1 MAAPITGVDS
11 TAVVETAA
19 AAIIDRRASMVFLPR
34 FYFTLVV
41 AILLALASSWVPNGM
56 GMSLT
61 LTLLL
66 TCAVLADVV
75 LIPREAL
82 RATRRLP
89 AILKQSQLFAVELT
103 LLNQSDRPGIF
114 HLVDSPPVDFAGSE
128 HRFSIRLVP
137 RTETTRVY
145 HLKSYQRG
153 NFSFGALFY
162 RITGPLG
169 LIQHQGKIEL
179 PQAVQVLP
187 DLTGEGSR
195 DLQLALAGAFQA
207 GRRRSP
213 RRGEGSEFESL
224 REYLRDDDFRSI
236 DWKASAKRGKLISRQ
251 YETERDQRL
260 MILLDTG
267 RLMSPKIGS
276 YRKLDYAINASVHLA
291 QVALRK
297 GDLVGYAI
305 FNDELLAF
313 AEPRKGRA
321 QMARFARNLTP
332 LQATRLESD
341 YAAVFH
347 HVLRRCSRRTLIV
360 CFTDLAD
367 ARSAG
372 TLLQAAQPLLPRH
385 LPVIVTVS
393 NSEILAVT
401 KKIPATE
408 FEVYRHVAAAEIWS
422 DYQRTLRALRSR
434 GVAAVSVPAQELS
447 TAAINEY
454 LRIKETA
461 RL

>member
-1 MAAPITGVDS
+1 
-11 TAVVETAA
+11 
-19 AAIIDRRASMVFLPR
+19 MVFLPR

-41 AILLALASSWVPNGM
+41 AMLLALASTLVPNGM
-56 GMSLT
+56 VASLL

-75 LIPREAL
+75 LIPRDAL
-82 RATRRLP
+82 RVKRNVP
-89 AILKQSQLFAVELT
+89 PILKQAQLFQVELT
-103 LLNQSDRPGIF
+103 LVNQSETAALFQI
-114 HLVDSPPVDFAGSE
+114 VDSPPVDFTGSPKM
-128 HRFSIRLVP
+128 ITVRLPPKREIVQ
-137 RTETTRVY
+137 TY
-145 HLKSYQRG
+145 SLKSYRRG
-153 NFSFGALFY
+153 SFSFGAVFY
-162 RITGPLG
+162 RTTGPLG
-169 LIQHQGKIEL
+169 LIQRQGKIEL

-187 DLTGEGSR
+187 DMTGEGSR
-195 DLQLALAGAFQA
+195 DLQLALAGASQA
-207 GRRRSP
+207 GRRKVA

-224 REYLRDDDFRSI
+224 REHQRDDDFRHI

-291 QVALRK
+291 QIALHK
-297 GDLVGYAI
+297 GDLVGYTI
-305 FNDELLAF
+305 FNDELRAF
-313 AEPRKGRA
+313 AEPKKGQA
-321 QMARFARNLTP
+321 QMSHFVRNLTS
-332 LQATRLESD
+332 LQPTRLESD
-341 YAAVFH
+341 YAAVFN

-360 CFTDLAD
+360 CFTDLGD
-367 ARSAG
+367 AQSAAS
-372 TLLQAAQPLLPRH
+372 LLHAALPLMPRH

-393 NSEILAVT
+393 NSEVLAVT
-401 KKIPATE
+401 RKTPENE
-408 FEVYRHVAAAEIWS
+408 FEVYRHVAAMEIWN
-422 DYQRTLRALRSR
+422 DYQRTLRGLRSR
-434 GVAAVSVPAQELS
+434 GVATVSVPAQELS

>member
-1 MAAPITGVDS
+1 
-11 TAVVETAA
+11 
-19 AAIIDRRASMVFLPR
+19 MVFLPR
-34 FYFTLVV
+34 FYFALVI
-41 AILLALASSWVPNGM
+41 AILLALGSTWVPHGM
-56 GMSLT
+56 EMSLL
-61 LTLLL
+61 LTLIL

-82 RATRRLP
+82 LVKRHVP
-89 AILKQSQLFAVELT
+89 AILRQSQLFPVELS
-103 LLNQSDRPGIF
+103 LLNQSDRSGVFQI
-114 HLVDSPPVDFAGSE
+114 VDSPPIDFTGSN
-128 HRFSIRLVP
+128 HLFKIRLAPKKATVH
-137 RTETTRVY
+137 TYT
-145 HLKSYQRG
+145 LKSYRRG
-153 NFSFGALFY
+153 SFSFGALFY

-169 LIQHQGKIEL
+169 LIQHQGKIDL

-187 DLTGEGSR
+187 DLSGEASH
-195 DLQLALAGAFQA
+195 DLQVVLAGAYQA
-207 GRRRSP
+207 GRRRSA

-224 REYLRDDDFRSI
+224 REHLRDDDFRHI

-276 YRKLDYAINASVHLA
+276 YRKLDYAVNASVHLA

-313 AEPRKGRA
+313 AEPQKGQA
-321 QMARFARNLTP
+321 QMSQFVQNLTS

-347 HVLRRCSRRTLIV
+347 HVMRRCSRRTLIV

-367 ARSAG
+367 AHSAN
-372 TLLQAAQPLLPRH
+372 TLLQATLPLMPRH

-393 NSEILAVT
+393 NSEILALT
-401 KKIPATE
+401 KKSPASE
-408 FEVYRHVAAAEIWS
+408 FEIYRHVAATEIWN

-434 GVAAVSVPAQELS
+434 GVATVSVPAQDLS
-447 TAAINEY
+447 TSAINEY

>member
-1 MAAPITGVDS
+1 
-11 TAVVETAA
+11 
-19 AAIIDRRASMVFLPR
+19 MVFLPR
-34 FYFTLVV
+34 FYFTLVI
-41 AILLALASSWVPNGM
+41 AILLALGSTLVPNGM
-56 GMSLT
+56 TASLL

-82 RATRRLP
+82 RIKRNVP
-89 AILKQSQLFAVELT
+89 PILKQAQLFQVELT
-103 LLNQSDRPGIF
+103 LVNQGDSAALFQII
-114 HLVDSPPVDFAGSE
+114 DSPPVEFTGSTKMI
-128 HRFSIRLVP
+128 SVRLPPKREV
-137 RTETTRVY
+137 VQSY
-145 HLKSYQRG
+145 NLKSYRRG
-153 NFSFGALFY
+153 SFAFGAVFY

-169 LIQHQGKIEL
+169 LIQRQGKIDL
-179 PQAVQVLP
+179 PQGVQVLP
-187 DLTGEGSR
+187 DMTGEGSH

-207 GRRRSP
+207 GRRKAT

-224 REYLRDDDFRSI
+224 REHQRDDDFRHI

-267 RLMSPKIGS
+267 RLMSPRIGS

-291 QVALRK
+291 QIALHK
-297 GDLVGYAI
+297 GDMVGYAI
-305 FNDELLAF
+305 FNDEMRAF
-313 AEPRKGRA
+313 AEPKKGQA
-321 QMARFARNLTP
+321 QMSHFVRNLTS

-341 YAAVFH
+341 YAAVFN

-360 CFTDLAD
+360 CFTDLGD
-367 ARSAG
+367 AQSAES
-372 TLLQAAQPLLPRH
+372 LLGAALPLMPRH

-393 NSEILAVT
+393 NSEVLAVT
-401 KKIPATE
+401 RKAPENE
-408 FEVYRHVAAAEIWS
+408 FEVYRHVAAMEIWN
-422 DYQRTLRALRSR
+422 DYQRTLRGLRSR
-434 GVAAVSVPAQELS
+434 GVATVSVPAQELS

>member
-1 MAAPITGVDS
+1 
-11 TAVVETAA
+11 
-19 AAIIDRRASMVFLPR
+19 MVFLPR

-41 AILLALASSWVPNGM
+41 AILLALGCTLAPDGMAAS
-56 GMSLT
+56 LL

-75 LIPREAL
+75 LIPRDAL
-82 RATRRLP
+82 RVKRNVP
-89 AILKQSQLFAVELT
+89 PILKQAQLFPVELT
-103 LLNQSDRPGIF
+103 LVNQGESAALFQI
-114 HLVDSPPVDFAGSE
+114 VDSPPVDFTGSPKM
-128 HRFSIRLVP
+128 ITVRLPPKREIVQ
-137 RTETTRVY
+137 TY
-145 HLKSYQRG
+145 SLKSYRRG
-153 NFSFGALFY
+153 NFSFGAVFY

-169 LIQHQGKIEL
+169 LIQRQGKIDL
-179 PQAVQVLP
+179 PQQVQVLP
-187 DLTGEGSR
+187 DMTGESSR
-195 DLQLALAGAFQA
+195 DLQLALAGAFHA
-207 GRRRSP
+207 GRRKVP

-224 REYLRDDDFRSI
+224 REHRRDDDFRHI

-291 QVALRK
+291 QIALHK

-305 FNDELLAF
+305 FNDELRAF
-313 AEPRKGRA
+313 AEPKKGQA
-321 QMARFARNLTP
+321 QMSRLVRDLTP
-332 LQATRLESD
+332 LQAARLESD

-347 HVLRRCSRRTLIV
+347 HVMRRCSRRTLIV
-360 CFTDLAD
+360 CFTDLGD
-367 ARSAG
+367 AHSAES
-372 TLLQAAQPLLPRH
+372 LLGAALPLLPRH

-393 NSEILAVT
+393 NSEVLAVT
-401 KKIPATE
+401 RKVPENE
-408 FEVYRHVAAAEIWS
+408 FEVYRHVAAMEIWN
-422 DYQRTLRALRSR
+422 DYQRTLRGLRSR
-434 GVAAVSVPAQELS
+434 GVATVSVPAQELS

>member
-1 MAAPITGVDS
+1 
-11 TAVVETAA
+11 
-19 AAIIDRRASMVFLPR
+19 MVFLPR
-34 FYFTLVV
+34 FYFTLVI
-41 AILLALASSWVPNGM
+41 AMLLALGSTLVPNGM
-56 GMSLT
+56 TASLV

-82 RATRRLP
+82 RVKRNVP
-89 AILKQSQLFAVELT
+89 PILKQAQLFQVELT
-103 LLNQSDRPGIF
+103 LLNHSDTAALFQII
-114 HLVDSPPVDFAGSE
+114 DSPPVEFTDSPKMIAV
-128 HRFSIRLVP
+128 RLP
-137 RTETTRVY
+137 PKREIIQNY
-145 HLKSYQRG
+145 NLKSYRRG
-153 NFSFGALFY
+153 SFSFGAVYY

-169 LIQHQGKIEL
+169 LIQRQAKIDL
-179 PQAVQVLP
+179 PQDVQVLP
-187 DLTGEGSR
+187 DMTGEGSR

-207 GRRRSP
+207 GRRKSAK
-213 RRGEGSEFESL
+213 RGEGSEFESL
-224 REYLRDDDFRSI
+224 REHQRDDDFRHI

-291 QVALRK
+291 QIALHK
-297 GDLVGYAI
+297 GDMVGYAI
-305 FNDELLAF
+305 FNDEMRAF
-313 AEPRKGRA
+313 AEPKKGQA
-321 QMARFARNLTP
+321 QMSHFVRNLTS

-341 YAAVFH
+341 YAAVFN
-347 HVLRRCSRRTLIV
+347 HVLRRCLRRTLIV
-360 CFTDLAD
+360 CFTDLGD
-367 ARSAG
+367 AHSAES
-372 TLLQAAQPLLPRH
+372 LLGAALPLMPRH

-393 NSEILAVT
+393 NSEVLAVT
-401 KKIPATE
+401 RKAPESE
-408 FEVYRHVAAAEIWS
+408 FEVYRHVAAMEIWN
-422 DYQRTLRALRSR
+422 DYQRTLRGLRSR
-434 GVAAVSVPAQELS
+434 GVATVSVPAQELS

>member
-1 MAAPITGVDS
+1 
-11 TAVVETAA
+11 
-19 AAIIDRRASMVFLPR
+19 MVFLPR
-34 FYFTLVV
+34 FYFTLVG
-41 AILLALASSWVPNGM
+41 AMLLALGSTLVPNGM
-56 GMSLT
+56 AASLF

-75 LIPREAL
+75 LIPRDAL
-82 RATRRLP
+82 RAKRNVP
-89 AILKQSQLFAVELT
+89 PILKQAQLFQVELT
-103 LLNQSDRPGIF
+103 LVNQGETAALFQI
-114 HLVDSPPVDFAGSE
+114 VDSPPVDFTGPSKWIAV
-128 HRFSIRLVP
+128 RLPPKREIV
-137 RTETTRVY
+137 ETY
-145 HLKSYQRG
+145 SLKSYRRG
-153 NFSFGALFY
+153 TFSFGAVFY

-169 LIQHQGKIEL
+169 LIQRQGKIDL
-179 PQAVQVLP
+179 PQQVQVLP
-187 DLTGEGSR
+187 DMTGEGSR

-207 GRRRSP
+207 GRRKVS

-224 REYLRDDDFRSI
+224 REHQRDDDFRHI

-291 QVALRK
+291 QIALHK

-305 FNDELLAF
+305 FNDELRAF
-313 AEPRKGRA
+313 AEPKKGQA
-321 QMARFARNLTP
+321 QMSHFVRNLTP

-360 CFTDLAD
+360 CFTDLGD
-367 ARSAG
+367 AASANS
-372 TLLQAAQPLLPRH
+372 LLQAALPLLPRH

-393 NSEILAVT
+393 NSEVLAVAR
-401 KKIPATE
+401 KVPENE
-408 FEVYRHVAAAEIWS
+408 FEVYRHVAAMEIWN
-422 DYQRTLRALRSR
+422 DYQRTLRGLHSR
-434 GVAAVSVPAQELS
+434 GVATVSVPAQELS

>member
-1 MAAPITGVDS
+1 
-11 TAVVETAA
+11 
-19 AAIIDRRASMVFLPR
+19 MVFLPR
-34 FYFTLVV
+34 FYFTLV
-41 AILLALASSWVPNGM
+41 LAMLFALGSTLVPNGM
-56 GMSLT
+56 AASLL

-75 LIPREAL
+75 LIPRDAL
-82 RATRRLP
+82 RVKRNVP
-89 AILKQSQLFAVELT
+89 PILKQAQLFQVELT
-103 LLNQSDRPGIF
+103 LVNRSESTAQFQI
-114 HLVDSPPVDFAGSE
+114 VDSPPVEFTGSPKMM
-128 HRFSIRLVP
+128 IVRLPPKREIVQI
-137 RTETTRVY
+137 Y
-145 HLKSYQRG
+145 NLKSYRRG
-153 NFSFGALFY
+153 SFEFGAVFY

-169 LIQHQGKIEL
+169 LIQRQGKIDL
-179 PQAVQVLP
+179 PQPVQVLP
-187 DLTGEGSR
+187 DMTGEGSR

-207 GRRRSP
+207 GRRKAA

-224 REYLRDDDFRSI
+224 REHQRDDDFRHI

-276 YRKLDYAINASVHLA
+276 YRKLDYAINAAAHLA
-291 QVALRK
+291 QIALHK

-305 FNDELLAF
+305 FNDELRAF
-313 AEPRKGRA
+313 AEPKKGQA
-321 QMARFARNLTP
+321 QMSHFVRNLTS
-332 LQATRLESD
+332 LQAARLESD

-347 HVLRRCSRRTLIV
+347 HVLRSCSRRTLIV
-360 CFTDLAD
+360 CFTDLGD
-367 ARSAG
+367 AASAES
-372 TLLQAAQPLLPRH
+372 LLQAALPLMPRH

-393 NSEILAVT
+393 NSEVLTVT
-401 KKIPATE
+401 RKIPENE
-408 FEVYRHVAAAEIWS
+408 FEVYRHVAAMEIWN
-422 DYQRTLRALRSR
+422 DYQRTLRGLRSR
-434 GVAAVSVPAQELS
+434 GVATVSVPAQELS

>member
-1 MAAPITGVDS
+1 
-11 TAVVETAA
+11 
-19 AAIIDRRASMVFLPR
+19 MVFLSR
-34 FYFTLVV
+34 FYFALVT
-41 AILLALASSWVPNGM
+41 AILLALASAWVPG
-56 GMSLT
+56 GLTTSLLLT
-61 LTLLL
+61 LFL

-75 LIPREAL
+75 FIPRDAL
-82 RATRRLP
+82 RVKRNVP
-89 AILKQSQLFAVELT
+89 SILKQAQPFQVELT
-103 LLNQSDRPGIF
+103 LLNQGETAAVFQI
-114 HLVDSPPVDFAGSE
+114 VDSPPVQFTGAPQM
-128 HRFSIRLVP
+128 ITVRLPP
-137 RTETTRVY
+137 RRETVETY
-145 HLKSYQRG
+145 SLKSYHRG
-153 NFSFGALFY
+153 SFAFGAVFY
-162 RITGPLG
+162 RSTGPLG
-169 LIQHQGKIEL
+169 LIQRQAKIEL
-179 PQAVQVLP
+179 PQQVQVLP
-187 DLTGEGSR
+187 DMSGEGSR

-207 GRRRSP
+207 GRRKAA

-224 REYLRDDDFRSI
+224 REHQRDDDYRHI

-291 QVALRK
+291 QIALHK

-305 FNDELLAF
+305 FNDEMRAF
-313 AEPRKGRA
+313 AEPKKGQA
-321 QMARFARNLTP
+321 QMSHLVRNLTS

-341 YAAVFH
+341 YASVFQ

-360 CFTDLAD
+360 CFTDLSD
-367 ARSAG
+367 AHSAES
-372 TLLQAAQPLLPRH
+372 LLRAALPLMPRH

-393 NSEILAVT
+393 NSEIVAVT
-401 KKIPATE
+401 RKVPENE
-408 FEVYRHVAAAEIWS
+408 FEVYRHVAATEIWT
-422 DYQRTLRALRSR
+422 DYQRTLRGLRSR
-434 GVAAVSVPAQELS
+434 GVATVSVPAQELS

>member
-1 MAAPITGVDS
+1 
-11 TAVVETAA
+11 
-19 AAIIDRRASMVFLPR
+19 MVFLPR

-41 AILLALASSWVPNGM
+41 AMLLALASTLVPNGM
-56 GMSLT
+56 VASLL

-75 LIPREAL
+75 LIPRDAL
-82 RATRRLP
+82 GVKRNVP
-89 AILKQSQLFAVELT
+89 SILKQAQFFQVELT
-103 LLNQSDRPGIF
+103 LVNQSETAALFQII
-114 HLVDSPPVDFAGSE
+114 DSPPVDFTGSPKM
-128 HRFSIRLVP
+128 ITVRLPP
-137 RTETTRVY
+137 RREVVQTY
-145 HLKSYQRG
+145 SLKSYRRG
-153 NFSFGALFY
+153 SFSFGAVFY
-162 RITGPLG
+162 RTTGPLG
-169 LIQHQGKIEL
+169 LIQRQGKIDL
-179 PQAVQVLP
+179 PQPVQVLP
-187 DLTGEGSR
+187 DMTGEGSR

-207 GRRRSP
+207 GRRKAT

-224 REYLRDDDFRSI
+224 REHQRDDDFRHI

-291 QVALRK
+291 QIALHK

-305 FNDELLAF
+305 FNDEMRAF
-313 AEPRKGRA
+313 AEPKKGQA
-321 QMARFARNLTP
+321 QMSHLVRNLTS
-332 LQATRLESD
+332 LQPTRLESD

-360 CFTDLAD
+360 CFTDLGD
-367 ARSAG
+367 AQSAG
-372 TLLQAAQPLLPRH
+372 SLLHAALPLMPRH

-393 NSEILAVT
+393 NSEVLAVT
-401 KKIPATE
+401 RKTPENE
-408 FEVYRHVAAAEIWS
+408 FEVYRHVAAMEIWN
-422 DYQRTLRALRSR
+422 DYQRTLRGLRSH
-434 GVAAVSVPAQELS
+434 GVATVSVPAQELS

>member
-1 MAAPITGVDS
+1 
-11 TAVVETAA
+11 
-19 AAIIDRRASMVFLPR
+19 MVFLPR
-34 FYFTLVV
+34 FYYTLV
-41 AILLALASSWVPNGM
+41 AAMLLALGSALVPNGM
-56 GMSLT
+56 AASLL

-82 RATRRLP
+82 RVKRNVP
-89 AILKQSQLFAVELT
+89 PILKQAQLIQVELT
-103 LLNQSDRPGIF
+103 LENQGETAALFQI
-114 HLVDSPPVDFAGSE
+114 VDSPPVEFTGSPNTI
-128 HRFSIRLVP
+128 SVRLPPKREIVQ
-137 RTETTRVY
+137 TY
-145 HLKSYQRG
+145 NLKSYRRG
-153 NFSFGALFY
+153 SFSFGAVFY

-169 LIQHQGKIEL
+169 LIQRQGKIDL
-179 PQAVQVLP
+179 PQGVQVLP
-187 DLTGEGSR
+187 DMTGEGSR

-207 GRRRSP
+207 GRRKAT

-224 REYLRDDDFRSI
+224 REHQRDDDFRHI

-291 QVALRK
+291 QIALHK

-305 FNDELLAF
+305 FNDELRAF
-313 AEPRKGRA
+313 AEPKKGQA
-321 QMARFARNLTP
+321 QMSHFVRNLTS
-332 LQATRLESD
+332 LQTTRLESD
-341 YAAVFH
+341 YAAVFN

-360 CFTDLAD
+360 CFTDLGD
-367 ARSAG
+367 AASAES
-372 TLLQAAQPLLPRH
+372 LLGAALPLMPRH

-393 NSEILAVT
+393 NSEVLAVT
-401 KKIPATE
+401 RKVPENE
-408 FEVYRHVAAAEIWS
+408 FEVYRHVAAMEIWN
-422 DYQRTLRALRSR
+422 DYQRTLRGLRSR
-434 GVAAVSVPAQELS
+434 GVATVSVPAQELS

>member
-1 MAAPITGVDS
+1 
-11 TAVVETAA
+11 
-19 AAIIDRRASMVFLPR
+19 MVFLPR
-34 FYFTLVV
+34 FYFILVA
-41 AILLALASSWVPNGM
+41 AILLALASVLAPHGM
-56 GMSLT
+56 AMSLL

-82 RATRRLP
+82 RVQRRVSPTLR
-89 AILKQSQLFAVELT
+89 QSQPFTVELT
-103 LLNQSDRPGIF
+103 LVNPADRRGLF
-114 HLVDSPPVDFAGSE
+114 HIVDTPPLDFTSTE
-128 HRFSIRLVP
+128 HRFSVP
-137 RTETTRVY
+137 LAPRKEARHSY
-145 HLKSYQRG
+145 SLKSYRRG
-153 NFSFGALFY
+153 SFAFGAVFY

-179 PQAVQVLP
+179 TQAVQVLP
-187 DLTGEGSR
+187 DMTGEGSR
-195 DLQLALAGAFQA
+195 DLQLVLAGAAQA
-207 GRRRSP
+207 GRRKSV

-224 REYLRDDDFRSI
+224 REHQRDDDFRHI

-276 YRKLDYAINASVHLA
+276 YRKLDYAINACVHLA
-291 QVALRK
+291 QVALHK

-313 AEPRKGRA
+313 SEPQKGQA
-321 QMARFARNLTP
+321 QMSHFVRNLTT

-341 YAAVFH
+341 YAALFH
-347 HVLRRCSRRTLIV
+347 NVMRRCSRRTLVV
-360 CFTDLAD
+360 CFTDLGDAHSAD
-367 ARSAG
+367 S
-372 TLLQAAQPLLPRH
+372 LLQAALPLMPRH

-401 KKIPATE
+401 KKPPATE
-408 FEVYRHVAAAEIWS
+408 FEVYRHVAASEIWA
-422 DYQRTLRALRSR
+422 DYQRTLRGLRSR
-434 GVAAVSVPAQELS
+434 GVATVSVPAQELS

>member
-1 MAAPITGVDS
+1 
-11 TAVVETAA
+11 
-19 AAIIDRRASMVFLPR
+19 MVFLPR
-34 FYFTLVV
+34 FYYTLVV
-41 AILLALASSWVPNGM
+41 AMLLALGSTLVPNGM
-56 GMSLT
+56 AASLL

-66 TCAVLADVV
+66 TCAVLADFV

-82 RATRRLP
+82 SVKRDVP
-89 AILKQSQLFAVELT
+89 PILKQAQLFRVELT
-103 LLNQSDRPGIF
+103 LLNRSHRAAFFQI
-114 HLVDSPPVDFAGSE
+114 VDSPPVDFTGSPKM
-128 HRFSIRLVP
+128 IAVRLLP
-137 RTETTRVY
+137 GRVTVQTY
-145 HLKSYQRG
+145 GLKSYRRG
-153 NFSFGALFY
+153 SFAFAAVFY
-162 RITGPLG
+162 RVTGPLG
-169 LIQHQGKIEL
+169 LIQRQGKIDL
-179 PQAVQVLP
+179 AQPVQVLP
-187 DLTGEGSR
+187 DITGEGSR

-207 GRRRSP
+207 GRRKAT

-224 REYLRDDDFRSI
+224 REHQRDDDFRQI

-276 YRKLDYAINASVHLA
+276 YRKLDYAINALVQLA
-291 QVALRK
+291 QIALHK

-305 FNDELLAF
+305 FNDELRAF
-313 AEPRKGRA
+313 AEPKKGQA
-321 QMARFARNLTP
+321 QMSHLVRNLTS
-332 LQATRLESD
+332 LQPTRLESD

-360 CFTDLAD
+360 CFTDLGD
-367 ARSAG
+367 AQSANS
-372 TLLQAAQPLLPRH
+372 LLRAALPLLPRH

-393 NSEILAVT
+393 NSEILNVT
-401 KKIPATE
+401 RKTPENE
-408 FEVYRHVAAAEIWS
+408 FEVYRHVAAMEIWD
-422 DYQRTLRALRSR
+422 DYQRTLRGLRSR
-434 GVAAVSVPAQELS
+434 GVATVSVPAQELS